1 MSPRLPVAIE
11 SPSAVSKPVK
21 SKPSLKDV
29 AELAGV
35 STATVSFVLN
45 DSKPVTAATK
55 ARVKRALAKLEYRIS
70 PSARALRTGRH
81 HAIGLLL
88 PDLINPFFPA
98 LAQAVTAS
106 AWTRGHALI
115 LASTGDTATEEMEA
129 YNALIERTDGI
140 IWIPSSAARVA
151 GTATPTVILDR
162 PSKSL
167 AAYDSVSA
175 DHHAGGA
182 LAAGLFRAHGRKCVG
197 LLTGPTKSPSAVSRH
212 QGFRDHL
219 EGLEVLWQHEVPF
232 ALDLPKSVNSLLA
245 DPRLQAVFAASD
257 VVAIG
262 AIRILRSLGRRVP
275 QDVAVIG
282 FDDIPWAALIE
293 PSLSTIRQPVAELG
307 ECAVVTLI
315 KRIGNPDMKPLHQ
328 LLPVTLVE
336 RASTAAL
343 PAKASPPKTR
353 YKGIR

>member
-1 MSPRLPVAIE
+1 VAT
-11 SPSAVSKPVK
+11 PAKP
-21 SKPSLKDV
+21 KPSLKDV
-29 AELAGV
+29 AALAGV

-45 DSKPVTAATK
+45 DSKPVAAATR
-55 ARVKRALAKLEYRIS
+55 ARVKRALATLDYRIS

-106 AWTRGHALI
+106 AWARGHALI
-115 LASTGDTATEEMEA
+115 LASSGDTATEEMQA
-129 YNALIERTDGI
+129 YQALIERTDGV
-140 IWIPSSAARVA
+140 IWIPSAAAKVTGA
-151 GTATPTVILDR
+151 VTPTVILDR
-162 PSKSL
+162 PSALL

-175 DHHAGGA
+175 DHRAGGA
-182 LAAGLFRAHGRKCVG
+182 LAAGLFRTQGRRHVG
-197 LLTGPTKSPSAVSRH
+197 LLTGPTHSPSAVSRQ

-219 EGLEVLWQHEVPF
+219 DGMDVLWQHEVPF
-232 ALDLPKSVNSLLA
+232 ALDLPVSVTSLLA
-245 DPRLQAVFAASD
+245 EPRLQAVFAASD

-262 AIRILRSLGRRVP
+262 AIRILRSLGRQVP
-275 QDVAVIG
+275 GDVAVIG

-293 PSLSTIRQPVAELG
+293 PALTTIRQPVAELG

-315 KRIGNPDMKPLHQ
+315 KRIGHPDMKPSHQ

-336 RASTAAL
+336 RASTAMQ
-343 PAKASPPKTR
+343 PVKPSRTTTR
-353 YKGIR
+353 KKGVR

>member
-1 MSPRLPVAIE
+1 MAIE
-11 SPSAVSKPVK
+11 KPRFVSKPSK
-21 SKPSLKDV
+21 PKPSLKDV
-29 AELAGV
+29 AALAGV

-45 DSKPVTAATK
+45 DSKPVAAATR
-55 ARVKRALAKLEYRIS
+55 ARVQRALAKLEYRIS

-98 LAQAVTAS
+98 LAQAITAS
-106 AWTRGHALI
+106 AWSRGHALI
-115 LASTGDTATEEMEA
+115 LASSGDSAAEEMEA
-129 YNALIERTDGI
+129 YNALVERTDGI
-140 IWIPSSAARVA
+140 IWIPSAAARATGAV
-151 GTATPTVILDR
+151 TPTVILDR
-162 PSKSL
+162 PSKLL

-175 DHHAGGA
+175 DHRAGGA
-182 LAAGLFRAHGRKCVG
+182 LAAGLFRTHGRKYVG
-197 LLTGPTKSPSAVSRH
+197 LLAGPAKSPSAVSRQ
-212 QGFRDHL
+212 QGFRDQL
-219 EGLEVLWQHEVPF
+219 DGLEVLWQHEVPF
-232 ALDLPKSVNSLLA
+232 ALDLPKSATSLLA

-262 AIRILRSLGRRVP
+262 TIRILLSLGRRVP

-293 PSLSTIRQPVAELG
+293 PALSTIRQPVAELG
-307 ECAVVTLI
+307 ECAVVRLI

-336 RASTAAL
+336 RASTAAS
-343 PAKASPPKTR
+343 PAKASLPKSR
-353 YKGIR
+353 KKGAR

>member
-1 MSPRLPVAIE
+1 MP
-11 SPSAVSKPVK
+11 KPANP
-21 SKPSLKDV
+21 KPSLKDV
-29 AELAGV
+29 AALAGV

-45 DSKPVTAATK
+45 ESKPVAAATK
-55 ARVKRALAKLEYRIS
+55 ARVQRALAKLDYRIS

-106 AWTRGHALI
+106 AWARGHALI
-115 LASTGDTATEEMEA
+115 LASSGDTAAEEMQA

-140 IWIPSSAARVA
+140 IWIPSAAAKVTGA
-151 GTATPTVILDR
+151 ATATVILDR
-162 PSKSL
+162 PSTRL

-175 DHHAGGA
+175 DHRAGGA
-182 LAAGLFRAHGRKCVG
+182 LAAELFRSHGRRYVG
-197 LLTGPTKSPSAVSRH
+197 LLTGPSQSPSAVSRQ

-219 EGLEVLWQHEVPF
+219 NGLEVLWQHEVPF
-232 ALDLPKSVNSLLA
+232 ALHLPASATSLLA

-262 AIRILRSLGRRVP
+262 ATRILRSLGRRVP

-293 PSLSTIRQPVAELG
+293 PALTTIRQPVAELG
-307 ECAVVTLI
+307 ECAVVTLL
-315 KRIGNPDMKPLHQ
+315 KRISHPDMKPYHQ

-336 RASTAAL
+336 RASTAMRS
-343 PAKASPPKTR
+343 AKISRSTTR
-353 YKGIR
+353 KKGER

>member
-1 MSPRLPVAIE
+1 M
-11 SPSAVSKPVK
+11 SKPLK

-45 DSKPVTAATK
+45 DSKLVAVATR
-55 ARVKRALAKLEYRIS
+55 ARVKLALAKLDYRIS

-98 LAQAVTAS
+98 LAQAITAS
-106 AWTRGHALI
+106 AWSRGHALI
-115 LASTGDTATEEMEA
+115 LASSGDTAAEETEA
-129 YNALIERTDGI
+129 YNALAERTDGI
-140 IWIPSSAARVA
+140 IWIPGCGA
-151 GTATPTVILDR
+151 GVSGSATPTVVLDR

-167 AAYDSVSA
+167 ATYDSVSA

-182 LAAGLFRAHGRKCVG
+182 LVAGLFRQHGRKYVG
-197 LLTGPTKSPSAVSRH
+197 LLTGPANSPSAVSRYR
-212 QGFRDHL
+212 GFRDDL
-219 EGLEVLWQHEVPF
+219 GGLEVLWQHEVPF
-232 ALDLPKSVNSLLA
+232 ALELPDSAKSLLA

-262 AIRILRSLGRRVP
+262 AVRILRDLGRRVP
-275 QDVAVIG
+275 QDVAIMG

-293 PSLSTIRQPVAELG
+293 PALSTIRQPVAELG

-315 KRIGNPDMKPLHQ
+315 KRIGCPGMKPLHQ
-328 LLPVTLVE
+328 LLPVTLIE
-336 RASTAAL
+336 RASTAEL
-343 PAKASPPKTR
+343 FPEASKPQKKT
-353 YKGIR
+353 KGRR